1 MRVRPVSEATTEQ
14 VRDALLHAMDV
25 MRDAGF
31 GITRPVEVVVDPQL
45 PFMGYTMPQG
55 DNFRIVTSG
64 MAVESGILEGL
75 LVHELSHIYRMQTNH
90 PSHDGQL
97 IEEVIS
103 GLGRRA
109 LSPDY
114 KLKIIRDLVNDIEDL
129 YADDIAVKVIIG
141 RAIVSE
147 DQMTEFLQGWV
158 KDEPVKSNYSVRH
171 GWVNT
176 SMMAKSARAISQMI
190 RHGIVDKDGKAANSN
205 MRFLSRLSPEKSI
218 QFEYFKSL
226 LTNLKEDSN
235 REEYRRFL
243 DGYLRR
249 FVEIAEA

>member
-1 MRVRPVSEATTEQ
+1 LRTVSEATTQQ
-14 VRDALLHAMDV
+14 VRDALIHAMDA

-31 GITRPVEVVVDPQL
+31 GITSPVEVIVEAQL

-55 DNFRIVTSG
+55 ENFRIVTSG
-64 MAVESGILEGL
+64 MAVESGMLEGL

-141 RAIVSE
+141 SAIVSE

-158 KDEPVKSNYSVRH
+158 KDEPVKSNNPVRD

-176 SMMAKSARAISQMI
+176 SMMAKNARAIGQMT
-190 RHGIVDKDGKAANSN
+190 RHGIVDRDGEAANSN
-205 MRFLSRLSPEKSI
+205 EKFLSELPPEKSM
-218 QFEYFKSL
+218 QFEYFKNV
-226 LTNLKEDSN
+226 LTNLKEDGN
-235 REEYRRFL
+235 KEEYHKFL
-243 DGYLRR
+243 YDYLRT